1 MSKRLI
7 TGEFRVSFPAVFKPQ
22 AFEGQEPKYEVTMLF
37 PKDTDLSALEAAAE
51 AAVADKW
58 PDEKKRPKNLRMP
71 FTDGDTK
78 DYDGYEGNVAIKAK
92 TKTKPGLVDRA
103 KKPITDESEFYG
115 GCYARASVVAYAY
128 DMAGNKGVAFALNNV
143 QKLRDGEPFGSRSNA
158 DSDFDDLPLDDDDD
172 MDL

>member
-1 MSKRLI
+1 MSKRLV

-37 PKDTDLSALEAAAE
+37 PKDADISALEAAAE

-78 DYDGYEGNVAIKAK
+78 DYDGYEGTTAIKAK

-128 DMAGNKGVAFALNNV
+128 DTAGNKGVAFALNNI

>member
-1 MSKRLI
+1 MAKKQI

-22 AFEGQEPKYEVTMLF
+22 AFEGQEPKYEITMLF

-51 AAVADKW
+51 EALAEKW
-58 PDEKKRPKNLRMP
+58 PDEKKRPNKLTMP
-71 FTDGDTK
+71 FVDGNDK
-78 DYDGYEGNVAIKAK
+78 EYDGYADHIAIKAK
-92 TKTKPGLVDRA
+92 SKMKPGLVDRA

-115 GCYARASVVAYAY
+115 GCYARASVAAYAY
-128 DMAGNKGVAFALNNV
+128 DIAGNKGVAFALNNV

-158 DSDFDDLPLDDDDD
+158 DSDFGDLPLDDDDD